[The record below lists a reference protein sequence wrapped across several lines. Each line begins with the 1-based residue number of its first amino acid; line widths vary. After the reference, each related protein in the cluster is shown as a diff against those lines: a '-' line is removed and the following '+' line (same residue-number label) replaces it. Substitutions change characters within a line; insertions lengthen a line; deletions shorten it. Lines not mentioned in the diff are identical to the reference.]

1 MSIKSIYGNL
11 NSHNNNTKPNP
22 IEPNS
27 ILNSYRNIE
36 VNNNYVDHT
45 NQSLKQIY
53 SNIST
58 PSAPVIHNPEFV
70 NYDNKKH
77 RIPKKPKTLLPS
89 YVNKY

>member
-1 MSIKSIYGNL
+1 MSIKSLYGNL
-11 NSHNNNTKPNP
+11 NSHNNNTNP
-22 IEPNS
+22 IDANS

-36 VNNNYVDHT
+36 VNNSYVDYT

-53 SNIST
+53 TNRST
-58 PSAPVIHNPEFV
+58 PSEPVIHNAEFI
-70 NYDNKKH
+70 NYDSKKN

>member
-1 MSIKSIYGNL
+1 MSIKSLYGNL
-11 NSHNNNTKPNP
+11 SSHNNNTNS
-22 IEPNS
+22 IDPNS

-36 VNNNYVDHT
+36 VNNNYVDYT
-45 NQSLKQIY
+45 NHSLKQIY

-58 PSAPVIHNPEFV
+58 PSAPVIQNAEFV

-89 YVNKY
+89 YLNKY